1 VWCAHEYTAGN
12 LRWAAAEAPTDRAIS
27 ERLTT
32 TLALRE
38 QEQPTLPSTI
48 ALERATNLFV
58 RAESPEVLRRL
69 RGSKDL
75 WKG

>member
-1 VWCAHEYTAGN
+1 MESPPALPSG
-12 LRWAAAEAPTDRAIS
+12 AE
-27 ERLTT
+27 L
-32 TLALRE
+32 LALRE

-58 RAESPEVLRRL
+58 RAESPEVLRHL
-69 RGSKDL
+69 RGHKDL

>member
-1 VWCAHEYTAGN
+1 M
-12 LRWAAAEAPTDRAIS
+12 RWAAAEAPTDHAIS
-27 ERLTT
+27 QRLTT

-38 QEQPTLPSTI
+38 QQQPTLPSTI

-58 RAESPEVLRRL
+58 KAESPEVLRRL